1 MTQREA
7 KIELREELKDLTP
20 QQIIEMYS
28 NQPFFELTEAQKDE
42 VINAFKILPPP
53 PPPPSLA

>member
-7 KIELREELKDLTP
+7 KEKLREELKDLTP
-20 QQIIEMYS
+20 QQIVEMYN

-42 VINAFKILPPP
+42 VINAFKNI
-53 PPPPSLA
+53 SLKSNN